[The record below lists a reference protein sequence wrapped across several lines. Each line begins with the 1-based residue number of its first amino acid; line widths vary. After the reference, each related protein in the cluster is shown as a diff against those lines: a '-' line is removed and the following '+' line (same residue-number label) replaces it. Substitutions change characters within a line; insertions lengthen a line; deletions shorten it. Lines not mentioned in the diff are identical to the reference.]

1 MPVSYGMEYVSG
13 NFYTNQRQREINA
26 IYAYKFLK
34 RIVGGWTI
42 QSIAAMCGNWEVES
56 SINPGIWENLD
67 YGNTSG
73 GYGLVQWTPATKLIN
88 WAAPRQ
94 LDITDMATALLR
106 IDWEAENQQ
115 QWTTTLP
122 MSFTEFKHSTQSPYL
137 LAQYFCRYYENPTSP
152 DLNDRG
158 QRGERWY
165 NFLLTVPLGRES
177 KFWMYYAPKWREM
190 KGRL

>member
-1 MPVSYGMEYVSG
+1 MPISYGMEYVSG
-13 NFYTNQRQREINA
+13 NFYTNQSQRETNA
-26 IYAYKFLK
+26 RYAYRFLS

-42 QSIAAMCGNWEVES
+42 QAIAAMCGNWEVES

-67 YGNTSG
+67 YGNTSV
-73 GYGLVQWTPATKLIN
+73 GYGLVQWTPATKLFN
-88 WAAPRQ
+88 WANPRG
-94 LDITDMATALLR
+94 LDITDLATALLR
-106 IDWEAENQQ
+106 IDWEAENQE

-122 MSFTEFKHSTQSPYL
+122 MSFTEFKHSTLSPYL

-152 DLNDRG
+152 DLNYRG

-165 NFLLTVPLGRES
+165 NFLLNVPLGRES